1 MGSDASLDFGM
12 IDVEDMVKD
21 EQTATTV
28 IKVVGVGG
36 GGGNAVNRMIAS
48 GLKKVQ
54 FVAMNTD
61 MQALQ
66 RSNAQVRIPIG
77 RELTGGLG
85 AGGQPEVGE
94 KAAQESKE
102 DIKKEMENA
111 DMVFITAGMGGG
123 TGTGAAPVVAEIA
136 KSCNALTVAVVTT
149 PFAFEGKKKMQLAQ
163 QGLEKLR
170 KNVDTLIIIPN
181 QYLLK
186 VVENNTPIKQAFLMA
201 DEVLFMGVEGISEL
215 ITEPGEINI
224 DFADVRT
231 VMKGK
236 GDALMGI
243 GFGEGANRA
252 TDAAR
257 QAISNPLL
265 ENASI
270 TGAKNVLVN
279 ISGSENLTL
288 QEYEDVVELITEKCE
303 EEALVIAGQAFNPEL
318 GDRIKVTVVATGF
331 EERGEVV
338 GAETGLGRH
347 DAASGKAASAAASL
361 FMGSSMQNAAK
372 SETIATPLKQAMNPV
387 PEQKSQS
394 EQMQPETIQV
404 NRWQD
409 LQKQLGKNNAG
420 GEEGDYSIPAVLRFS
435 QNNNGQR

>member
-1 MGSDASLDFGM
+1 
-12 IDVEDMVKD
+12 
-21 EQTATTV
+21 
-28 IKVVGVGG
+28 VVGVGG

-66 RSNAQVRIPIG
+66 RSNAQVRLPLG

-85 AGGQPEVGE
+85 AGGIPEVGE

-102 DIKKEMENA
+102 DIKKELENA

-149 PFAFEGKKKMQLAQ
+149 PFAFEGKKKMILAQ
-163 QGLEKLR
+163 TGIEKLR

-201 DEVLFMGVEGISEL
+201 DEVLFMGVQGISEL

-252 TDAAR
+252 VDAAR

-270 TGAKNVLVN
+270 AGAKSVLVN
-279 ISGSENLTL
+279 LSGSENLTL
-288 QEYEDVVELITEKCE
+288 QEYEDVVELITQNCDEN
-303 EEALVIAGQAFNPEL
+303 ALIIAGQAFNPEL

-331 EERGEVV
+331 EHKEEVV
-338 GAETGLGRH
+338 GSEADTIS
-347 DAASGKAASAAASL
+347 ASKRFSIPTNPASAASASPQKPADGA
-361 FMGSSMQNAAK
+361 AAK
-372 SETIATPLKQAMNPV
+372 T
-387 PEQKSQS
+387 
-394 EQMQPETIQV
+394 TIQQNPAGTIQI

-409 LQKQLGKNNAG
+409 LQKQIGKGTQGSG
-420 GEEGDYSIPAVLRFS
+420 GDFSIPAVLRYGEHDTPS
-435 QNNNGQR
+435 EQGPNDGA

>member
-1 MGSDASLDFGM
+1 
-12 IDVEDMVKD
+12 
-21 EQTATTV
+21 
-28 IKVVGVGG
+28 
-36 GGGNAVNRMIAS
+36 MIAS

-66 RSNAQVRIPIG
+66 RSNAQVRLPLG

-85 AGGQPEVGE
+85 AGGIPEVGE

-102 DIKKEMENA
+102 DIKKELENA

-149 PFAFEGKKKMQLAQ
+149 PFAFEGKKKMVLAQ
-163 QGLEKLR
+163 TGIEKLR

-201 DEVLFMGVEGISEL
+201 DEVLFMGVQGISEL

-252 TDAAR
+252 VDAAR

-270 TGAKNVLVN
+270 AGAKSVLVN
-279 ISGSENLTL
+279 LSGSENLTL
-288 QEYEDVVELITEKCE
+288 QEYEDVVELITQNCDEN
-303 EEALVIAGQAFNPEL
+303 ALIIAGQAFNPEL

-331 EERGEVV
+331 EHKEEVV
-338 GAETGLGRH
+338 GSEADTIS
-347 DAASGKAASAAASL
+347 ASKRFAIPTNQASTASVSLQKPADGAAA
-361 FMGSSMQNAAK
+361 K
-372 SETIATPLKQAMNPV
+372 T
-387 PEQKSQS
+387 
-394 EQMQPETIQV
+394 TIQQNPAGTIQI

-409 LQKQLGKNNAG
+409 LQKQIGKGTQGPG
-420 GEEGDYSIPAVLRFS
+420 GDFSIPAVLRYGEHDTPS
-435 QNNNGQR
+435 EQGPNDGA

>member
-1 MGSDASLDFGM
+1 MDFGM
-12 IDVEDMVKD
+12 FDVEDMVKD
-21 EQTATTV
+21 EQTAATV

-66 RSNAQVRIPIG
+66 RSNAQVRLPLG

-85 AGGQPEVGE
+85 AGGIPEVGE

-102 DIKKEMENA
+102 DIKKELENA

-149 PFAFEGKKKMQLAQ
+149 PFAFEGKKKMILAQ
-163 QGLEKLR
+163 TGIEKLR

-201 DEVLFMGVEGISEL
+201 DEVLFMGVQGISEL

-252 TDAAR
+252 VDAAR

-270 TGAKNVLVN
+270 AGAKSVLVN
-279 ISGSENLTL
+279 LSGSENLTL
-288 QEYEDVVELITEKCE
+288 QEYEDVVELITQNCDEN
-303 EEALVIAGQAFNPEL
+303 ALIIAGQAFNPEL

-331 EERGEVV
+331 EHKEEVV
-338 GAETGLGRH
+338 GSEADTIS
-347 DAASGKAASAAASL
+347 ASKRFSIPTNPASA
-361 FMGSSMQNAAK
+361 
-372 SETIATPLKQAMNPV
+372 
-387 PEQKSQS
+387 
-394 EQMQPETIQV
+394 
-404 NRWQD
+404 
-409 LQKQLGKNNAG
+409 
-420 GEEGDYSIPAVLRFS
+420 
-435 QNNNGQR
+435 